1 MTGFIV
7 FFGIVTIALGYGIW
21 RLFVNKKNWFFK
33 GIAIAS
39 FLFSA
44 FCLFAFSIY
53 DEDSTTQVR
62 GESSLSSQS
71 KEVEETTVSS
81 SKKPELTEV
90 EKEEKRKQ
98 EEEAAAKAKA
108 EAEEKAKK
116 EEEAAARAKTEAE
129 ERAKK
134 EEEAAARAKAEEE
147 EKAKKEEEERIAK
160 EEEEK
165 RQAAAQAEAEKNKYE
180 TGITYDNIARNPD
193 SNIGKNVKFYGE
205 IIQVIKGEDYSQFRF
220 AIDGNYDQLI
230 LIEISEDQL
239 QDNRILEDDYITI
252 KGMSMGEMTYTSAIG
267 GEITVPAVLV
277 DSFEF

>member
-108 EAEEKAKK
+108 EAEE
-116 EEEAAARAKTEAE
+116 
-129 ERAKK
+129 RAKK
-134 EEEAAARAKAEEE
+134 EEEAAARAKAEAE

>member
-1 MTGFIV
+1 MVLGIV
-7 FFGIVTIALGYGIW
+7 FFGIVTAALGYGIW

-33 GIAIAS
+33 GIAIVA

-53 DEDSTTQVR
+53 DEDAANETTATSTSISQV
-62 GESSLSSQS
+62 
-71 KEVEETTVSS
+71 VELDKPKETTVSS
-81 SKKPELTEV
+81 SKKPELTEA

-116 EEEAAARAKTEAE
+116 EEE
-129 ERAKK
+129 ERK
-134 EEEAAARAKAEEE
+134 
-147 EKAKKEEEERIAK
+147 AK

-165 RQAAAQAEAEKNKYE
+165 RQAAEQAEAEKNKYE
-180 TGITYDNIARNPD
+180 TGLTYDNLARNPD
-193 SNIGKNVKFYGE
+193 TNIGQYVKFYGQ
-205 IIQVIKGEDYSQFRF
+205 IIQVIKGDGYSQFRF
-220 AIDGNYDQLI
+220 AVDGNYDQLI

-252 KGMSMGEMTYTSAIG
+252 KGMSMGEMTYTSALG

>member
-1 MTGFIV
+1 M
-7 FFGIVTIALGYGIW
+7 
-21 RLFVNKKNWFFK
+21 
-33 GIAIAS
+33 
-39 FLFSA
+39 
-44 FCLFAFSIY
+44 FAFSIY

-108 EAEEKAKK
+108 EAEERAKK